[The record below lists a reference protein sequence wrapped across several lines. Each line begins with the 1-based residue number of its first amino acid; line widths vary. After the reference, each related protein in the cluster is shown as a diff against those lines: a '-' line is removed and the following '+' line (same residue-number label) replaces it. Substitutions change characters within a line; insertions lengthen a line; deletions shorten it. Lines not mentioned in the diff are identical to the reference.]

1 MVHYEYYKKALWLF
15 CDYVCFRNAMI
26 NEHVIF
32 LLLVICFW
40 LLLLVLLCFSLLCRL
55 FRKKHSYLVVV
66 FKPLS
71 QRSCC
76 CVHYLPPPRLSI
88 ISRPLS
94 ARFTLSHCL
103 WFSSTLFLSQSS
115 PSLLILLL
123 FLPFVFS
130 LSADFPPNNLRV
142 RMWMSV
148 PLMSIFN
155 HKWSIWLVCMK
166 DNCELIKIIIS

>member
-1 MVHYEYYKKALWLF
+1 M
-15 CDYVCFRNAMI
+15 CFRNAMI

-76 CVHYLPPPRLSI
+76 CVHYLPPLGCPSSLVLSLPG
-88 ISRPLS
+88 SRFRTVSGSPQHS
-94 ARFTLSHCL
+94 FCLSHL
-103 WFSSTLFLSQSS
+103 LPYSSYSSFYLSFSR
-115 PSLLILLL
+115 LLPI
-123 FLPFVFS
+123 S
-130 LSADFPPNNLRV
+130 PPNNLRV
-142 RMWMSV
+142 RM
-148 PLMSIFN
+148 
-155 HKWSIWLVCMK
+155 
-166 DNCELIKIIIS
+166 

>member
-1 MVHYEYYKKALWLF
+1 MSTSSSYYSSFVFGYCCWY
-15 CDYVCFRNAMI
+15 CYVFRYSVACLGKNI
-26 NEHVIF
+26 PIS
-32 LLLVICFW
+32 
-40 LLLLVLLCFSLLCRL
+40 SLSSNPWASAVAAACTI
-55 FRKKHSYLVVV
+55 S
-66 FKPLS
+66 
-71 QRSCC
+71 
-76 CVHYLPPPRLSI
+76 PPPRLSI